1 MGDGG
6 NLFSNHGLLI
16 NVIVSG
22 RSDTSRHTFVTIT
35 FAVSNHRMFCFLC
48 SDISSV
54 IPYMVRRLVIVP
66 SITNQSI
73 FGAQL

>member
-1 MGDGG
+1 MGVIY
-6 NLFSNHGLLI
+6 SQITAGLL
-16 NVIVSG
+16 VIVSG
-22 RSDTSRHTFVTIT
+22 RSDTSRHTFVT

-66 SITNQSI
+66 TITNQSI